1 MDNFCKI
8 SETDRTIKLDVM
20 GGSHISKCII
30 EAIEIAKLTVKEIE
44 FKFNGVNLK
53 VNKDSS
59 VEMVAK
65 WWDDELERQRQEYLA
80 SKEYKDMCSARESKR
95 ALDQAKIDEMVE
107 RLEKIRMSE
116 DDLVAWVGKFADIN
130 DNIGLNIHSRTV
142 VKALTDAGYRR
153 NECVGFEEV
162 KTVKTVFAKW
172 LIGQAIDNLES
183 GMPIHPIASN
193 FAKTYAR
200 MK

>member
-1 MDNFCKI
+1 MKHFFNNR
-8 SETDRTIKLDVM
+8 ETAHTIKLDVM
-20 GGSHISKCII
+20 CGSHVSKCIT
-30 EAIEIAKLTVKEIE
+30 EAIELAKSTRKEVE
-44 FKFNGVNLK
+44 FDFNGVNLK
-53 VNKDSS
+53 VTKDSS
-59 VEMVAK
+59 AELVAK
-65 WWDDELERQRQEYLA
+65 WWDDEMERQRQEYRA

-130 DNIGLNIHSRTV
+130 DDIGLNIHSRTV

-172 LIGQAIDNLES
+172 LIGQAIDNLEN

-193 FAKTYAR
+193 FAKTYAG